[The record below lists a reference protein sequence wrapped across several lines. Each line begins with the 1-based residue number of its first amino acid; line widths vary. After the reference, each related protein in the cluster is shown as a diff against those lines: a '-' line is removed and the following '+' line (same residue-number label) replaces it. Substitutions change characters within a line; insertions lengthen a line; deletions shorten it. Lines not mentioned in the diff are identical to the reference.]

1 MTRTSVDEDRARA
14 SLVHASPAL
23 SGGFTGERNSA
34 TSAELAGAAGYTPL
48 TLRLYDWYVVGL
60 SNRYIWRC
68 PVKRLLALYEQHVS
82 ANHLDIG
89 VGSGYLLDHCR
100 FPVAAPKLTLLDL
113 SPNSLAWT
121 SRRIARYSPQAV
133 QGSVLAPFPLTEK
146 FDSIA
151 MMYLLHCVPGP
162 MHNKAPAFAHAARC
176 LAENG
181 VLFGATVLAAGPH
194 TRFLERAYLAFLNR
208 RRIFS
213 NADDTREN
221 LEAALADAFIETRI
235 EVVGSVALFSARRP
249 RSKV

>member
-1 MTRTSVDEDRARA
+1 MTGAQ
-14 SLVHASPAL
+14 
-23 SGGFTGERNSA
+23 NIA
-34 TSAELAGAAGYTPL
+34 TSAELAGAANYTPL
-48 TLRLYDWYVVGL
+48 TLRLYDWYVTGL

-68 PVKRLLALYEQHVS
+68 PTERMLALYEQHVS

-113 SPNSLAWT
+113 NPHSLAWT
-121 SRRIARYSPQAV
+121 ARRIARYSPQAV

-162 MHNKAPAFAHAARC
+162 MHHKAPAFAHAARC

-208 RRIFS
+208 RRVFS